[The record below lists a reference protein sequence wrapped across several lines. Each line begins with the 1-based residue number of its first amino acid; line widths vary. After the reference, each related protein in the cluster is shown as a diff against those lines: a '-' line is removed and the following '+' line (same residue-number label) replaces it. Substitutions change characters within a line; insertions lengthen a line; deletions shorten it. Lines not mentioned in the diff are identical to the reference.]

1 MKPTVLIERQDA
13 IAIVTLS
20 HPGKMNA
27 LTLSMWQDL
36 GDVMTEL
43 SADLSVRCVV
53 LRGAG
58 EQAFAAGADVGEFP
72 GVRANQAQARHY
84 AEVTSA
90 AMRAVVECPHPVIA
104 MIHGVCVG
112 GGLEIA
118 ALCDL
123 RICGT
128 SSRFGA
134 PVGKLG
140 LVMSYDEMAGLVA
153 LAGRSTTLEILLE
166 GRILDANDAYVKN
179 LVTRVVPDAEVE
191 SETLATAK
199 RITNGAPLVAR
210 WHRQAAR
217 QLEAGIAPTV
227 EQIDSS
233 YSCYDTDDFQI
244 GLNAFIAKAKPQF
257 EGK

>member
-1 MKPTVLIERQDA
+1 MNPTVLIERQDTL
-13 IAIVTLS
+13 AIVTLS

-36 GDVMTEL
+36 RDVMTEL
-43 SADLSVRCVV
+43 SADTRLRCVV

-72 GVRANQAQARHY
+72 LVRANAVQARHY

-90 AMRAVVECPHPVIA
+90 AMRAVAECPHPVIA

-123 RICGT
+123 RICGS

-153 LAGRSTTLEILLE
+153 LAGRSTAMEILLE
-166 GRILDANDAYVKN
+166 GRILDANDAYVKH

-191 SETLATAK
+191 SETLATAR
-199 RITNGAPLVAR
+199 RISQGAPLIAR
-210 WHRQAAR
+210 WHRAAAR
-217 QLEAGIAPTV
+217 QLEAGQAPTA
-227 EQIDSS
+227 EQLDAS
-233 YSCYDTDDFQI
+233 YFCYETEDFQI
-244 GLNAFIAKAKPQF
+244 GLNAFIAKTKPQF
-257 EGK
+257 KGK

>member
-1 MKPTVLIERQDA
+1 
-13 IAIVTLS
+13 
-20 HPGKMNA
+20 
-27 LTLSMWQDL
+27 
-36 GDVMTEL
+36 
-43 SADLSVRCVV
+43 

-58 EQAFAAGADVGEFP
+58 EQAFAAGADVSEFP
-72 GVRANQAQARHY
+72 SVRANLAQAREY

-90 AMRAVVECPHPVIA
+90 AMRAVVDCPHPVIA

-140 LVMSYDEMAGLVA
+140 LAGLVA

-191 SETLATAK
+191 SETLATAR
-199 RITNGAPLVAR
+199 RIAVGAPLVAR

-217 QLEAGIAPTV
+217 QLEAGVAPNV
-227 EQIDSS
+227 EQIDAS
-233 YSCYDTDDFQI
+233 YFCYDTEDFQI
-244 GLNAFIAKAKPQF
+244 GLSAFIEKAKPQF
-257 EGK
+257 KGK

>member
-1 MKPTVLIERQDA
+1 MKPTVLFERQDA
-13 IAIVTLS
+13 LAIVTLS
-20 HPGKMNA
+20 NPGKMNA
-27 LTLSMWQDL
+27 LNLSMWQDL
-36 GDVMTEL
+36 GDVMNQL
-43 SADLSVRCVV
+43 SADPSVR
-53 LRGAG
+53 R
-58 EQAFAAGADVGEFP
+58 
-72 GVRANQAQARHY
+72 AQARSY

-90 AMRAVVECPHPVIA
+90 AMRAVAECQHPVIA

-166 GRILDANDAYVKN
+166 GRILDAQDAYVKN
-179 LVTRVVPDAEVE
+179 LVTRVVADAEVE

-199 RITNGAPLVAR
+199 RIANGAPLVAR

-217 QLEAGIAPTV
+217 QLEAGQAPTV
-227 EQIDSS
+227 AQVDNS
-233 YSCYDTDDFQI
+233 YSCYDTEDFQI

-257 EGK
+257 KGK

>member
-1 MKPTVLIERQDA
+1 MNPTVLIDRQDSL
-13 IAIVTLS
+13 AIVTLS

-43 SADLSVRCVV
+43 SADTRVRCVV

-72 GVRANQAQARHY
+72 AVRANQAQARVY
-84 AEVTSA
+84 ADTTTK
-90 AMRAVVECPHPVIA
+90 AMRSVADCPHPVIA

-118 ALCDL
+118 ALCDV
-123 RICGT
+123 RICGV

-166 GRILDANDAYVKN
+166 GRILDAHDAYVKH
-179 LVTRVVPDAEVE
+179 LVTRVVADSEVE
-191 SETLATAK
+191 SETLATAR
-199 RITNGAPLVAR
+199 RIANGAPLVAR

-227 EQIDSS
+227 EQVDSS

-257 EGK
+257 KGK

>member
-13 IAIVTLS
+13 LAIVTLS
-20 HPGKMNA
+20 NPEKMNA
-27 LTLSMWQDL
+27 LTLSMWHDL
-36 GDVMTEL
+36 RAAMNEL
-43 SADLSVRCVV
+43 SADDSVRCIV

-58 EQAFAAGADVGEFP
+58 EKAFAAGADIGEFFQ
-72 GVRANQAQARHY
+72 VRTDAAQARTY
-84 AEVTSA
+84 ADVTAS
-90 AMRAVVECPHPVIA
+90 AMRAIAECSHPVIA

-166 GRILDANDAYVKN
+166 GRILDAADAYVKN
-179 LVTRVVPDAEVE
+179 LVTRVVADDTVEAEA
-191 SETLATAK
+191 LATAR
-199 RITNGAPLVAR
+199 RICTGAPLVAR

-217 QLEAGIAPTV
+217 QLESGVTPSV
-227 EQIDSS
+227 EQIDAS
-233 YSCYDTDDFQI
+233 YFCYDTEDYQI
-244 GLNAFIAKAKPQF
+244 GLGAFVEKARPQF
-257 EGK
+257 KGK

>member
-1 MKPTVLIERQDA
+1 MKPTVLIDRQDSLA
-13 IAIVTLS
+13 TVTLS

-43 SADLSVRCVV
+43 SADATVRCVV
-53 LRGAG
+53 LRGAD
-58 EQAFAAGADVGEFP
+58 EQAFAAGADVSEFP
-72 GVRANQAQARHY
+72 TVRANAAQARVY
-84 AEVTSA
+84 ADITSR
-90 AMRAVVECPHPVIA
+90 AMRAVADCPHPVIA

-140 LVMSYDEMAGLVA
+140 LIMSYDEMAGLVA

-199 RITNGAPLVAR
+199 RIANGAPLVAR

-217 QLEAGIAPTV
+217 QLEAGVAPTA
-227 EQIDSS
+227 EQIDAS
-233 YSCYDTDDFQI
+233 YFCYDTEDFQI
-244 GLNAFIAKAKPQF
+244 GLNAFIEKAKPQF
-257 EGK
+257 KGK

>member
-1 MKPTVLIERQDA
+1 MTPNVLIERQDA
-13 IAIVTLS
+13 VAIVTLS
-20 HPGKMNA
+20 NPGKMNA
-27 LTLSMWQDL
+27 LNLSMWQELRDA
-36 GDVMTEL
+36 MQQL
-43 SADLSVRCVV
+43 SADADVRCVV

-72 GVRANQAQARHY
+72 AVRANGEQARAY
-84 AEVTSA
+84 AAVTNA
-90 AMRAVVECPHPVIA
+90 ALAAIAQCPHPVIA

-112 GGLEIA
+112 AGLEIA

-123 RICGT
+123 RICGS

-166 GRILDANDAYVKN
+166 GRILDAQDAYVKN
-179 LVTRVVPDAEVE
+179 LVTRVVADDQVE
-191 SETLATAK
+191 AETLASAK
-199 RITNGAPLVAR
+199 RICAGAPLVAR
-210 WHRQAAR
+210 WHRQAAL
-217 QLEAGIAPTV
+217 QLEANVAPRH
-227 EQIDSS
+227 EQIEAS
-233 YSCYDTDDFQI
+233 YSCYDTNDFQI

>member
-1 MKPTVLIERQDA
+1 MKPTVLIERQDSV
-13 IAIVTLS
+13 AIVTL
-20 HPGKMNA
+20 HNPEKMNA

-36 GDVMTEL
+36 RDVMSEL
-43 SADLSVRCVV
+43 SSDLNLRCVV

-72 GVRANQAQARHY
+72 NVRANADQARRY
-84 AEVTSA
+84 ADVTNA
-90 AMRAVVECPHPVIA
+90 AMRAVAECPHPVIA

-123 RICGT
+123 RICGQ

-166 GRILDANDAYVKN
+166 GRILDAADAYVKH
-179 LVTRVVPDAEVE
+179 LVTRVVADDQVQ
-191 SETLATAK
+191 SETLATAR
-199 RITNGAPLVAR
+199 RICAGAPLVAR

-217 QLEAGIAPTV
+217 QLEAGQAPTA
-227 EQIDSS
+227 EQIDNS
-233 YSCYDTDDFQI
+233 YFCYDSEDFQI
-244 GLNAFIAKAKPQF
+244 GLGAFIEKARPQF
-257 EGK
+257 KGK

>member
-1 MKPTVLIERQDA
+1 MKPTVLIDRQDSLA
-13 IAIVTLS
+13 TVTLS

-36 GDVMTEL
+36 GDAMTVL
-43 SADLSVRCVV
+43 SADASVRCVI

-58 EQAFAAGADVGEFP
+58 EQAFAAGADVSEFP
-72 GVRANQAQARHY
+72 SVRANLAQAREY

-90 AMRAVVECPHPVIA
+90 AMRAVVDCPHPVIA

-123 RICGT
+123 RICST

-191 SETLATAK
+191 SETLATAR
-199 RITNGAPLVAR
+199 RIANGAPLVAR

-217 QLEAGIAPTV
+217 QLEAGVAPNV
-227 EQIDSS
+227 EQIDAS
-233 YSCYDTDDFQI
+233 YFCYDTEDFQI
-244 GLNAFIAKAKPQF
+244 GLSAFIEKAKPQF
-257 EGK
+257 KGK

>member
-1 MKPTVLIERQDA
+1 MKPSVLIERQDQL
-13 IAIVTLS
+13 AIVTLDN
-20 HPGKMNA
+20 PGKMNA

-36 GDVMTEL
+36 RNVMAEL
-43 SADLSVRCVV
+43 SADLDLRCVI

-58 EQAFAAGADVGEFP
+58 EHAFAAGADVSEFP
-72 GVRANQAQARHY
+72 TVRANAEQARHY
-84 AEVTSA
+84 AEITSA
-90 AMRAVVECPHPVIA
+90 AMRTIADCPHPVVA
-104 MIHGVCVG
+104 QIHGVCVG

-123 RICGT
+123 RICGE

-166 GRILDANDAYVKN
+166 GRILDAADAYTKQ
-179 LVTRVVPDAEVE
+179 LVTRVVADAQVE
-191 SETLATAK
+191 AETLATAR
-199 RITNGAPLVAR
+199 RICAGAPLVAR

-217 QLEAGIAPTV
+217 QLEAGIAPTAA
-227 EQIDSS
+227 QIGHS
-233 YSCYDTDDFQI
+233 YFCYDSEDFHI
-244 GLNAFIAKAKPQF
+244 GLGAFIDKARPQF
-257 EGK
+257 KGK

>member
-1 MKPTVLIERQDA
+1 MKPTVLIERQDSL
-13 IAIVTLS
+13 AIVTLS
-20 HPGKMNA
+20 NPGKMNA

-36 GDVMTEL
+36 HDVML
-43 SADLSVRCVV
+43 KLAADDSLRCVI

-72 GVRANQAQARHY
+72 SIRANATQAHAY
-84 AEVTSA
+84 AEVTA
-90 AMRAVVECPHPVIA
+90 KAMRAVAECPHPVIA

-166 GRILDANDAYVKN
+166 GRILDAADAYVKN
-179 LVTRVVPDAEVE
+179 LVTRVVADDAVE
-191 SETLATAK
+191 AETLASAR
-199 RITNGAPLVAR
+199 RICAGAPLVAR

-217 QLEAGIAPTV
+217 QLEAKIAPSV
-227 EQIDSS
+227 EQIQAS
-233 YSCYDTDDFQI
+233 YFCYDTEDFQI
-244 GLNAFIAKAKPQF
+244 GLSAFIEKARPQF
-257 EGK
+257 KGN

>member
-1 MKPTVLIERQDA
+1 MKPTVLIERQDTV
-13 IAIVTLS
+13 AIVTLS
-20 HPGKMNA
+20 NPGKMNA
-27 LTLSMWQDL
+27 LNLSMWQDL

-43 SADLSVRCVV
+43 SADSSIRCVV
-53 LRGAG
+53 LRGEG

-72 GVRANQAQARHY
+72 SVRANAAQARTY
-84 AEVTSA
+84 AEVTSM
-90 AMRAVVECPHPVIA
+90 AMRAVADCVHPVIA

-166 GRILDANDAYVKN
+166 GRILDAQDAYVKN
-179 LVTRVVPDAEVE
+179 LVTRVVADAEVE

-199 RITNGAPLVAR
+199 RIANGAPLVAR

-217 QLEAGIAPTV
+217 QLEAGQAPTAQQV
-227 EQIDSS
+227 DHS
-233 YSCYDTDDFQI
+233 YFCYDTEDFQI
-244 GLNAFIAKAKPQF
+244 GLNAFITKAKPQF
-257 EGK
+257 KGK

>member
-1 MKPTVLIERQDA
+1 MKPTVLIERQDSL
-13 IAIVTLS
+13 AIVTLS
-20 HPGKMNA
+20 NPGKMNA

-36 GDVMTEL
+36 HDVMLEL
-43 SADLSVRCVV
+43 AADDSLRCVI

-58 EQAFAAGADVGEFP
+58 EQAFAAGANVGEFP
-72 GVRANQAQARHY
+72 SVRANASQAHAY
-84 AEVTSA
+84 AEVTSK
-90 AMRAVVECPHPVIA
+90 AMRAVAECPHPVIA

-123 RICGT
+123 RICGA

-166 GRILDANDAYVKN
+166 GRILDAADAYVKN
-179 LVTRVVPDAEVE
+179 LVTRVVADDAVE
-191 SETLATAK
+191 AETLASAR
-199 RITNGAPLVAR
+199 RICAGAPLVAR

-217 QLEAGIAPTV
+217 QLEAKIAPSV
-227 EQIDSS
+227 EQIQAS
-233 YSCYDTDDFQI
+233 YFCYDTEDFQI
-244 GLNAFIAKAKPQF
+244 GLSAFIEKARPQF
-257 EGK
+257 KGN

>member
-13 IAIVTLS
+13 LAIVTLS
-20 HPGKMNA
+20 NPGKMNA

-36 GDVMTEL
+36 HDVMLDL
-43 SADLSVRCVV
+43 SADDSLRCVI

-72 GVRANQAQARHY
+72 SVRANATQAHAY
-84 AEVTSA
+84 AEVTSK
-90 AMRAVVECPHPVIA
+90 AMRAVAECPHPVVA

-123 RICGT
+123 RICGA

-166 GRILDANDAYVKN
+166 GRILDAADAYVKN
-179 LVTRVVPDAEVE
+179 LVTRVVADDAVE
-191 SETLATAK
+191 AQTLATAR
-199 RITNGAPLVAR
+199 RISTGAPLVAR

-217 QLEAGIAPTV
+217 QLEAKIAPSV
-227 EQIDSS
+227 EQIQAS
-233 YSCYDTDDFQI
+233 YFCYDTEDFQI
-244 GLNAFIAKAKPQF
+244 GLSAFIEKARPQF
-257 EGK
+257 KGN

>member
-1 MKPTVLIERQDA
+1 MKPTVFIERQAA

-36 GDVMTEL
+36 GDVIREL
-43 SADLSVRCVV
+43 SADTSVRCVV

-58 EQAFAAGADVGEFP
+58 EQAFAAGADVSEFP
-72 GVRANQAQARHY
+72 SVRANQGQARHY
-84 AEVTSA
+84 AEITSA

-123 RICGT
+123 RICGS

-140 LVMSYDEMAGLVA
+140 LVMSYDEMSGLVA

-199 RITNGAPLVAR
+199 RITQGAPLVAR
-210 WHRQAAR
+210 WHRQAAF
-217 QLEAGIAPTV
+217 QLEAGVAPTA
-227 EQIDSS
+227 EQIDAS
-233 YSCYDTDDFQI
+233 YFCYDTDDFQT
-244 GLNAFIAKAKPQF
+244 GLNAFIAKAKPHF

>member
-1 MKPTVLIERQDA
+1 MTPNILIERQDA
-13 IAIVTLS
+13 VALVTLS
-20 HPGKMNA
+20 NPGKMNA
-27 LTLSMWQDL
+27 LTLSMWQGL
-36 GDVMTEL
+36 REAMSQL
-43 SADLSVRCVV
+43 SADPEVRCVV

-72 GVRANQAQARHY
+72 SVRADGEQARGY
-84 AEVTSA
+84 AEVTNA
-90 AMRAVVECPHPVIA
+90 AMAAIVQCPHPVIA

-123 RICGT
+123 RICGS

-166 GRILDANDAYVKN
+166 GRILDAQDAYVKN
-179 LVTRVVPDAEVE
+179 LVTRVVADDQVE
-191 SETLATAK
+191 AETLATAK
-199 RITNGAPLVAR
+199 RICAGAPLVAR
-210 WHRQAAR
+210 WHRRAAL
-217 QLEAGIAPTV
+217 QLESGVAPSQEQV
-227 EQIDSS
+227 EAS

-244 GLNAFIAKAKPQF
+244 GLNAFIAKARPQF
-257 EGK
+257 KGK

>member
-1 MKPTVLIERQDA
+1 MKPSVLIERQDSL
-13 IAIVTLS
+13 AIVTLS
-20 HPGKMNA
+20 NPEKMNA

-36 GDVMTEL
+36 RDVMVEL
-43 SADLSVRCVV
+43 SADDSLRCVI

-72 GVRANQAQARHY
+72 SVRADASQARIY
-84 AEVTSA
+84 ADVTSA
-90 AMRAVVECPHPVIA
+90 AMRAVSECPHPVVA

-166 GRILDANDAYVKN
+166 GRILDAADAYVKQ
-179 LVTRVVPDAEVE
+179 LVTRVVADAEVE
-191 SETLATAK
+191 AETLATAR
-199 RITNGAPLVAR
+199 RISAGAPLVAR

-217 QLEAGIAPTV
+217 QLEAGAAPSV
-227 EQIDSS
+227 EQVQAS
-233 YSCYDTDDFQI
+233 YFCYDTEDFQI
-244 GLNAFIAKAKPQF
+244 GLNAFIKKARPQF
-257 EGK
+257 KGK

>member
-1 MKPTVLIERQDA
+1 MNPTVLIERQDS

-20 HPGKMNA
+20 NPEKMNA

-36 GDVMTEL
+36 GDVMSEL
-43 SADLSVRCVV
+43 SADHSVRCVV

-58 EQAFAAGADVGEFP
+58 EQAFAAGADVSEFP
-72 GVRANQAQARHY
+72 AVRANAAQARVY
-84 AEVTSA
+84 ADVTSA
-90 AMRAVVECPHPVIA
+90 AMRAVADCPHPVIA

-123 RICGT
+123 RICG
-128 SSRFGA
+128 SASRFGA

-166 GRILDANDAYVKN
+166 GRILDAADAYVKN
-179 LVTRVVPDAEVE
+179 LVTRVVADAEVE
-191 SETLATAK
+191 AETLATAK
-199 RITNGAPLVAR
+199 RISSGAPLVAR

-217 QLEAGIAPTV
+217 QLEAGTPPTV
-227 EQIDSS
+227 EQIEAS
-233 YSCYDTDDFQI
+233 YFCYDTDDFQI
-244 GLNAFIAKAKPQF
+244 GLNAFIAKARPQF
-257 EGK
+257 KGK

>member
-1 MKPTVLIERQDA
+1 MKPTVLIDRQDSLA
-13 IAIVTLS
+13 TVTLS

-36 GDVMTEL
+36 GDAMTVL
-43 SADLSVRCVV
+43 SADASVRCVI

-58 EQAFAAGADVGEFP
+58 EQAFAAGADVSEFP
-72 GVRANQAQARHY
+72 SVRANLAQAREY

-90 AMRAVVECPHPVIA
+90 AMCAVVDCPHPVIA

>member
-1 MKPTVLIERQDA
+1 M
-13 IAIVTLS
+13 
-20 HPGKMNA
+20 
-27 LTLSMWQDL
+27 
-36 GDVMTEL
+36 
-43 SADLSVRCVV
+43 

-58 EQAFAAGADVGEFP
+58 EQAFAAGADVSEFP
-72 GVRANQAQARHY
+72 TVRANAAQARVY
-84 AEVTSA
+84 AEVTSR
-90 AMRAVVECPHPVIA
+90 AMRAVADCPHPVIA

-191 SETLATAK
+191 SPKPSPPPSASPME
-199 RITNGAPLVAR
+199 RPSSP
-210 WHRQAAR
+210 
-217 QLEAGIAPTV
+217 AGIARPHASLRPALHPP
-227 EQIDSS
+227 SS
-233 YSCYDTDDFQI
+233 RLTRVTSATTPKIFRSV
-244 GLNAFIAKAKPQF
+244 
-257 EGK
+257 

>member
-1 MKPTVLIERQDA
+1 MKPTVLIERQDS

-20 HPGKMNA
+20 NPEKMNA

-36 GDVMTEL
+36 RDVMTEV
-43 SADLSVRCVV
+43 SADLDLRCVV

-58 EQAFAAGADVGEFP
+58 EQAFAAGADVSEFP
-72 GVRANQAQARHY
+72 IVRGDTAQARSY
-84 AEVTSA
+84 ADVTSA
-90 AMRAVVECPHPVIA
+90 AMRAIAECTHPVIA

-123 RICGT
+123 RICGE

-166 GRILDANDAYVKN
+166 GRILDAADAYVKQ
-179 LVTRVVPDAEVE
+179 LVTRVVADDHVE
-191 SETLATAK
+191 NESLACAR
-199 RITNGAPLVAR
+199 RICAGAPLVAR

-217 QLEAGIAPTV
+217 QLEAGRAPSA
-227 EQIDSS
+227 EQIDNS
-233 YSCYDTDDFQI
+233 YFCYDSEDFHT
-244 GLNAFIAKAKPQF
+244 GLSAFIDKARPQF
-257 EGK
+257 KGK